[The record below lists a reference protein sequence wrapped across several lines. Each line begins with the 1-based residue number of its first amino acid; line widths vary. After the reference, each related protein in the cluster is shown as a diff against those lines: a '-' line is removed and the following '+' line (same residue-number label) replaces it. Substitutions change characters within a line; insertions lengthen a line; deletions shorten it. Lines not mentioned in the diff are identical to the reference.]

1 MKASQQSAL
10 KDLNASIRE
19 EKDKKVRELSA
30 KVEENPQNIKH
41 YLEAA
46 NIAMSKGQT
55 ALHSSLVDKFDEL
68 LAKKSRILAESPI
81 FEKGNFIT
89 NYMIEPI

>member
-1 MKASQQSAL
+1 
-10 KDLNASIRE
+10 
-19 EKDKKVRELSA
+19 V

-41 YLEAA
+41 YLEEA

-55 ALHSSLVDKFDEL
+55 DLHSSLVDKLDEL
-68 LAKKSRILAESPI
+68 LANKSRILAVSPI
-81 FEKGNFIT
+81 SEKGNFIT